1 MTPKREEPIAQE
13 NFEKVDPVN
22 CSSNLDDEK
31 KNETN
36 AEDKSEDS
44 PNGKKTVGRGRGR
57 PRRNGRGGEGRGRGC
72 CRPLKINIQANDEFE

>member
-44 PNGKKTVGRGRGR
+44 PNGKKTVGRGVAGVARGEMVVGVR
-57 PRRNGRGGEGRGRGC
+57 VGAGVVVVH
-72 CRPLKINIQANDEFE
+72 